1 MKRLKLDLKLKKM
14 TKKKIKL
21 KSGDLVKVITGDFRG
36 VVDYISRIE
45 PQKQKV
51 YLKKVARKKYDKS
64 TPERKKSSQLKEIM
78 IPLHISNVKH

>member
-1 MKRLKLDLKLKKM
+1 M

-45 PQKQKV
+45 PQKQVV

-78 IPLHISNVKH
+78 IPLHISNVKRCEEKEAGQE